1 MSIFEKIM
9 IWLFEEKRMM
19 EIVRFNNDGVHVKVT
34 FDSYIQ

>member
-9 IWLFEEKRMM
+9 IWLFEEKKMM
-19 EIVRFNNDGVHVKVT
+19 EIVRFNDDGVHVKIT